1 MRELEK
7 DIRKKHQLGSGYGQN
22 AVDMA
27 VKELHNH
34 VIRIRNNVYGYVQ
47 HHHPEM
53 ELYISYI
60 SLLNASVL
68 NMDEMTTIE
77 GLLEKEEQKKKP
89 TQSKLEE
96 YQNLLKEITSFG
108 EEKREHYKETV
119 AALFMD
125 KFMHWKL
132 PFVTCAPLQLD
143 SRLSTIEKS
152 HSTKEDFIVSV
163 KLLGEKDRV
172 AFPVSASRNGL
183 RRMSQY
189 KTGSMTI
196 KLMESGKVRIG
207 VPFTKKIEKK
217 KIPKKN
223 ILSFDAGITDLIYT
237 NTGNSYG
244 TFHGM
249 RQLYE
254 ELVETKLG
262 NRSSLRN
269 KMREYQK
276 ELKRNTNPYEKE
288 RLRRKIRHIAR
299 SLNGKKKKNQCLR
312 QYAHQA
318 DLRINEVVKLFI
330 EEVRKTNSICVYEDL
345 DITEFDRGKKN
356 NKRDSMWVRGQLTK
370 KIQSKLDWL
379 GIVHMAVD
387 PAYTSKMCPKCFHIH
402 DKNRNGKSFI
412 CTVCNHKDDADHNA
426 AVNIGQ
432 RAFDE
437 EMNEIV
443 EKYKYNTKKRH
454 EAIKKLFEQRHRSF
468 MGNKP
473 AA

>member
-1 MRELEK
+1 M
-7 DIRKKHQLGSGYGQN
+7 
-22 AVDMA
+22 
-27 VKELHNH
+27 
-34 VIRIRNNVYGYVQ
+34 
-47 HHHPEM
+47 
-53 ELYISYI
+53 
-60 SLLNASVL
+60 
-68 NMDEMTTIE
+68 
-77 GLLEKEEQKKKP
+77 
-89 TQSKLEE
+89 
-96 YQNLLKEITSFG
+96 
-108 EEKREHYKETV
+108 
-119 AALFMD
+119 
-125 KFMHWKL
+125 
-132 PFVTCAPLQLD
+132 
-143 SRLSTIEKS
+143 
-152 HSTKEDFIVSV
+152 
-163 KLLGEKDRV
+163 
-172 AFPVSASRNGL
+172 
-183 RRMSQY
+183 
-189 KTGSMTI
+189 
-196 KLMESGKVRIG
+196 RIG

-237 NTGNSYG
+237 NTGISYG

-254 ELVETKLG
+254 ELVEKKLG

-288 RLRRKIRHIAR
+288 RLTRKIRHIAH
-299 SLNGKKKKNQCLR
+299 SLNGKEKKDQCLR

-318 DLRINEVVKLFI
+318 DLRINEAVKLLI

-345 DITEFDRGKKN
+345 TITEFDRGKKN

-379 GIVHMAVD
+379 GIMHVAVE
-387 PAYTSKMCPKCFHIH
+387 PAYTSKICPKCFHIH

-473 AA
+473 TA